1 MHPGQADSDSLT
13 GRERLAMQQRI
24 GLQRFGN
31 LQCHGNAALVNR
43 DQMFW
48 PDAKLYVTIR
58 DLGLAAYAIPGAPGH
73 PSAIDG
79 GHGIHRVFYRQS
91 ETLPDH

>member
-1 MHPGQADSDSLT
+1 
-13 GRERLAMQQRI
+13 
-24 GLQRFGN
+24 
-31 LQCHGNAALVNR
+31 
-43 DQMFW
+43 MFW